1 MAFPTATAGPSN
13 GLASQKPKSKRTAEL
28 NDSSDDEELSTPV
41 DTPRSS
47 PKSKRKRKLS
57 GAKTSPEDKEG
68 DYKRR
73 KAEAERL
80 FAKRQ
85 DLPFYQGRKMILDEI
100 MKHDTTIV
108 RRVPPTLECNR
119 GDELISDNRRD
130 GMREV
135 YPTTAAITNALAI
148 A

>member
-1 MAFPTATAGPSN
+1 M
-13 GLASQKPKSKRTAEL
+13 
-28 NDSSDDEELSTPV
+28 

-68 DYKRR
+68 DYKKR

-108 RRVPPTLECNR
+108 RRVPPTL
-119 GDELISDNRRD
+119 
-130 GMREV
+130 
-135 YPTTAAITNALAI
+135 
-148 A
+148 